1 MTGTYIQMGAALIFV
16 VLLIVG
22 AGYVMKK
29 KHNRFGLMNL
39 ISYQPFGPKRGVAAL
54 KVGKEVL
61 ILGMTQTEMRLLKSF
76 NEEDLDLSEPEGFQV
91 KLDRLKNMG
100 ANRN

>member
-1 MTGTYIQMGAALIFV
+1 MTGTYIQMSAALIFV
-16 VLLIVG
+16 ILLIVA

-29 KHNRFGLMNL
+29 KQNRFGIMNL

-76 NEEDLDLSEPEGFQV
+76 NEEELDLSKPEGFQV
-91 KLDRLKNMG
+91 KLNRLKNAG